1 MRNWRDKLTSRKFW
15 MAVIGVVISVMV
27 IFGYSDDEQTKVV
40 GLITATG
47 TLVSYIIGES
57 VTDVSHKE

>member
-1 MRNWRDKLTSRKFW
+1 MRNWKDKLTSRKFW

-27 IFGYSDDEQTKVV
+27 IFGYSEEEQTKIV

-57 VTDVSHKE
+57 VTDISHKE

>member
-1 MRNWRDKLTSRKFW
+1 MRSWKDKLTSRKFW

-27 IFGYSDDEQTKVV
+27 IFGYSDEEQTKVA

-57 VTDVSHKE
+57 VTDISHKE

>member
-1 MRNWRDKLTSRKFW
+1 MRNWKDKLTSRKFW

-27 IFGYSDDEQTKVV
+27 IFGYSDEEQTKIV

-57 VTDVSHKE
+57 VTDISHKE

>member
-15 MAVIGVVISVMV
+15 MAVIGVVISVMI

>member
-1 MRNWRDKLTSRKFW
+1 

-27 IFGYSDDEQTKVV
+27 IFGYSDEEQTKVA

-47 TLVSYIIGES
+47 ILVSYIIGES

>member
-1 MRNWRDKLTSRKFW
+1 MRGWRDKLTSRKFW

>member
-1 MRNWRDKLTSRKFW
+1 MRNWKEKLTSRKFW
-15 MAVIGVVISVMV
+15 MAVIGVVISIMV
-27 IFGYSDDEQTKVV
+27 IFGYSDEEQTKIV

-57 VTDVSHKE
+57 VTDISHKE

>member
-1 MRNWRDKLTSRKFW
+1 MRSWKDKLTSRKFW

-27 IFGYSDDEQTKVV
+27 IFGYSDEEQTKVT

-47 TLVSYIIGES
+47 MLVSYIIGES